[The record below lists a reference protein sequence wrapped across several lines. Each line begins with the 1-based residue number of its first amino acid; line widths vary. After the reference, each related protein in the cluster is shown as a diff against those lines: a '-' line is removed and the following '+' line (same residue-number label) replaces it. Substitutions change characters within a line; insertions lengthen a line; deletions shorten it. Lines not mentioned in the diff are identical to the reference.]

1 MSHAFQLDHD
11 IRVDPTQLL
20 ALTNQ
25 TWTLPVTISDRW
37 QVIVG
42 PNGGY
47 LGALLLGCI
56 KTLPIQSNQ
65 TVRSV
70 ALSFI
75 SPSVPGPAS
84 MSLRCVKAGRTT
96 SMYTAEL
103 IQNDR
108 TIAMANAHFAAK
120 RLDAAFCDQV
130 MPDVSPASQIAP
142 TDWQQTDSKFAVPF
156 RQHFDQR
163 IAIGPTPGTRDGS
176 GRIGGWMRFMDCR
189 PLDDIGLLAMSDAW
203 YPSIISRHL
212 DYDVHVPTIDHTVHF
227 IQNDFSALPDDAYT
241 LFEFSTELAQDGYL
255 VENGR
260 MFSSSGALIAVSRQ
274 MAAMVQF
281 EPGAPAA
288 K

>member
-1 MSHAFQLDHD
+1 MSHAFQLDED
-11 IRVDPTQLL
+11 IHVDPTQLVPS
-20 ALTNQ
+20 TDQ

-56 KTLPIQSNQ
+56 KTLPIQNNQ

-75 SPSVPGPAS
+75 SPSVPGAAS
-84 MSLRCVKAGRTT
+84 ISLRCVKAGRTT
-96 SMYTAEL
+96 SLYTAEL

-108 TIAMANAHFAAK
+108 TIAIANAHFAAS

-130 MPDVSPASQIAP
+130 MPNVPPANKIPP

-163 IAIGPTPGTRDGS
+163 IAIGPKPGEQDGS
-176 GRIGGWMRFMDCR
+176 GHIGGWMRFADCR
-189 PLDDIGLLAMSDAW
+189 PLDDLGLLAMSDAW
-203 YPSIISRHL
+203 YPSIISRNL
-212 DYDVHVPTIDHTVHF
+212 DFEVHVPTIDHTVHF
-227 IQNDFSALPDDAYT
+227 LTSDFSALPDDAYT
-241 LFEFSTELAQDGYL
+241 LFEFSTELANEGYL
-255 VENGR
+255 IENGR
-260 MFSSSGALIAVSRQ
+260 MFSSCGKLLAVSRQ

-281 EPGAPAA
+281 DPD
-288 K
+288 

>member
-1 MSHAFQLDHD
+1 MTQAFRLDND
-11 IRVDPTQLL
+11 IRFDPTQRVQ
-20 ALTNQ
+20 TTDQ
-25 TWTLPVTISDRW
+25 TWTQPVTISDRW

-56 KTLPIQSNQ
+56 KTLAIQRDQ

-75 SPSVPGPAS
+75 SPSVPGAAAIA
-84 MSLRCVKAGRTT
+84 LRCVKAGRTI
-96 SMYTAEL
+96 SLYTAEL

-108 TIAMANAHFAAK
+108 TIAIANTHFAAK
-120 RLDAAFCDQV
+120 RLDAAFCDET
-130 MPDVSPASQIAP
+130 MPNVSPAHEITP
-142 TDWQQTDSKFAVPF
+142 TDWRQTDSKFAVPF

-163 IAIGPTPGTRDGS
+163 IAIGPEPGARDGS
-176 GRIGGWMRFMDCR
+176 GRIGGWMRFIDCR

-212 DYDVHVPTIDHTVHF
+212 DFDVHVPTIDHTVHF
-227 IQNDFSALPDDAYT
+227 LQTDFSALPDDAYI

-255 VENGR
+255 IENGR
-260 MFSSSGALIAVSRQ
+260 MFSSCGTLLAVSRQ
-274 MAAMVQF
+274 MAAMVPF
-281 EPGAPAA
+281 EPEAPAA
-288 K
+288 I

>member
-1 MSHAFQLDHD
+1 MPHAFQLDND
-11 IRVDPTQLL
+11 IDVDRTQLVR
-20 ALTNQ
+20 LTDQ
-25 TWTLPVTISDRW
+25 TWTLPVRISDRW

-56 KTLPIQSNQ
+56 KTLPIQNNQ

-75 SPSVPGPAS
+75 SPSVPGAAS
-84 MSLRCVKAGRTT
+84 ISLRCVKAGRTT
-96 SMYTAEL
+96 SLYTAEL
-103 IQNDR
+103 SQNNR
-108 TIAMANAHFAAK
+108 TIAIANAHFAAK
-120 RLDAAFCDQV
+120 RLDTAFCDQV
-130 MPDVSPASQIAP
+130 MPDVSPAAAIAP

-156 RQHFDQR
+156 RQHYDQR
-163 IAIGPTPGTRDGS
+163 IAIGPTPGARDGS
-176 GRIGGWMRFMDCR
+176 GRIGGWMRFTDCR

-227 IQNDFSALPDDAYT
+227 LQSDFSALADDAYT

-255 VENGR
+255 IENGR
-260 MFSSSGALIAVSRQ
+260 MFSSCGTLIAVSRQ

-288 K
+288 

>member
-1 MSHAFQLDHD
+1 MPHAFQLDED
-11 IRVDPTQLL
+11 IRVDSTQLVQ
-20 ALTNQ
+20 LTDQ

-56 KTLPIQSNQ
+56 KTLPIRDNQ

-75 SPSVPGPAS
+75 SPSVPGVAL

-96 SMYTAEL
+96 SLYTAEL
-103 IQNDR
+103 IQSDR

-120 RLDAAFCDQV
+120 RLDAAFSDVV
-130 MPDVSPASQIAP
+130 MPDISPAAEIPP

-176 GRIGGWMRFMDCR
+176 GRIGGWMRFIDCR

-227 IQNDFSALPDDAYT
+227 LQSDFSELPDDAYT

-255 VENGR
+255 IENGR
-260 MFSSSGALIAVSRQ
+260 MFSACGTLIAVSRQ

-281 EPGAPAA
+281 DPG
-288 K
+288 